1 MVEHSLRSKESK
13 HGGQVLILLS
23 WLFQDEF
30 IFQSLMRDLVN
41 IISRKEDRYIALGW
55 CTLVRELVEYES
67 TMTQYSLSGLREKYS
82 AMIEILC
89 TCISHLSAIVSRG
102 STVSDGYELPSR
114 LSISAADCC
123 LAITEALTRKD
134 DSLKNKIR
142 ISDFNTS
149 KEAVPSLPGIG
160 EKKAKETQTIS
171 NRGRET
177 LLWDQLPELIN
188 LVQRLLAWS
197 RKSRPLHARGLER
210 VLKWLQD
217 LNEHNGRL
225 REEADMEI
233 LKAREL
239 LLSSCW
245 KHYSV
250 LLHLEELNFSQN
262 CRERLEQYLSGIQLY
277 AERSSYNPSKHKDGA
292 AETRNFFLNCLCL
305 LLGRLVGRR
314 FESVMS
320 EYGLQ
325 ISEVL
330 ISQLNSGDED
340 VIDLV
345 VGIFKGTIFKLNYSS
360 EGILI
365 DTRQM
370 DAVLPLLLQLL
381 DKRDGTARAVVILVA
396 EYCSM
401 SIDGEC
407 LKEVL
412 ERLACGNNL
421 QQRNALDVISEIIQI
436 SLTSADGLPHLA
448 WRDISNYLL
457 GCLES
462 GEPAICR
469 AATNLLPM
477 IEPSYV
483 LPALVRLLYSSDIEL
498 QLSVKDA
505 FIGVLKYHNQEP
517 EVISMLLDSLSNL
530 SNSLDFPK
538 TSGIT
543 VEGSKFDADKVLKL
557 MTEWSENVQ
566 DWKIMAG
573 PLIDKLFTEPS
584 NAIVVKFLSY
594 ISEHLADAADII
606 LNRVLKCMQEQEELV
621 SETSPHEDS
630 EMQKCLFERLCP
642 LLIIRL
648 LPLRVFNS
656 LNSSIVYGQLHNKD
670 INHDGTSTIHD
681 NCVTALLLKRAFS
694 KFEFEDVRKLAAE
707 LSGRILPTVL
717 FPLVCFQLEDSAGIR
732 DVSRIKAGLFSLCT
746 SLVVRGRNITV
757 TSTMIRIRKL
767 LEEILSWPS
776 LDGDEVSRAQHGCID
791 CLALMICT
799 EVQSSS
805 GSFGDS
811 NTLKKK
817 ITLAAA
823 EGMTDLE
830 STLSYVISQLDN
842 DDSSSTSFEAPLSLS
857 FRLCMANV
865 LISACQKIADSG
877 KTHLARKTIPA
888 LIRSSEVIKDRE
900 IRAACLQVL
909 FSAVYHLKSAVIPY
923 SSDLIKLSLKFLR
936 EGSEKERMAGA
947 KLLAALMASEDPILE
962 SISAGL
968 LDARSILSTL
978 SRTDPLPELRQACQK
993 LLLCLTSS

>member
-1 MVEHSLRSKESK
+1 MEEGEQQLVVPRSNTDSMVSVTLGRAMSALLSARPKKLRDAVCRFSPSSRTHSL
-13 HGGQVLILLS
+13 
-23 WLFQDEF
+23 
-30 IFQSLMRDLVN
+30 
-41 IISRKEDRYIALGW
+41 
-55 CTLVRELVEYES
+55 
-67 TMTQYSLSGLREKYS
+67 GLREKYS

-225 REEADMEI
+225 REEAGIGALVPDSSHHWTLAISSMEVVAGI
-233 LKAREL
+233 GATTAI
-239 LLSSCW
+239 
-245 KHYSV
+245 
-250 LLHLEELNFSQN
+250 EEV
-262 CRERLEQYLSGIQLY
+262 GGVLY
-277 AERSSYNPSKHKDGA
+277 ARRKPPLW
-292 AETRNFFLNCLCL
+292 RW
-305 LLGRLVGRR
+305 R

-483 LPALVRLLYSSDIEL
+483 LPALVRLLYSSDIKL

-936 EGSEKERMAGA
+936 EGSEKLFFAVAFSAVPLTLYVPPIRSLNLFVET
-947 KLLAALMASEDPILE
+947 LEDL
-962 SISAGL
+962 
-968 LDARSILSTL
+968 
-978 SRTDPLPELRQACQK
+978 LRQTAVYTLRAYPRVRLAC
-993 LLLCLTSS
+993 SRIFHSVVRFAR